1 VADVQTAQ
9 DEEDNV
15 LILGLLVVAEPSGPA
30 SKGHLDVVD
39 GQQRLVTL
47 SLLMASLSWRM
58 QEDKE
63 EAERGRHILHKK
75 VFLVRST
82 RTDPAC
88 RLPPAACR
96 LPPAACRLPPA
107 ACRPASPQAHETRA
121 PRILHTH
128 TGITRLPHLAAGG

>member
-1 VADVQTAQ
+1 MADVQTAQ

-96 LPPAACRLPPA
+96 LPPAACRLPPRLA
-107 ACRPASPQAHETRA
+107 SGPRDACA
-121 PRILHTH
+121 PHFTHTH
-128 TGITRLPHLAAGG
+128 WYHPPPPSCCRRVTPS